1 MKEGTMVDMVRTDA
15 ALTAELNDLLQ
26 LDHDAVQAYTVAIAA
41 VGSPQ
46 LRSSLARF
54 REDHERHIEE
64 LVALIRARGG
74 LPVALPHIP
83 TGLFKLAVQK
93 VGTLGSDREILL
105 AFKANERQVRDKYR
119 RHADAPHDPDVAGML
134 RRAALDEAEHYA
146 WAESEL
152 ERLGVRQDGI
162 LGRGEARFERIHA
175 RAADAIEGGERRVM
189 EAAESAR
196 RELAQLDE
204 RVLGG
209 VGSGVEAAAG
219 AVHRGGRWTAFRG
232 APGRSVAP
240 AIHRLGDG
248 LDDTAGYLKAADLGT
263 LRRDVERQAD
273 LRPLRTVAV
282 ALGVG
287 YLVGRLLP

>member
-1 MKEGTMVDMVRTDA
+1 MVDMVRTDA

-26 LDHDAVQAYTVAIAA
+26 LDHDAVQAYSVAIAA
-41 VGSPQ
+41 VRLPH
-46 LRSSLARF
+46 LRSMLERF

-74 LPVALPHIP
+74 LPVQLPHIP
-83 TGLFKLAVQK
+83 TGFFKLAVQK
-93 VGTLGSDREILL
+93 VGALGSDREILL

-119 RHADAPHDPDVAGML
+119 RHADAPHDPAVAGML

-152 ERLGVRQDGI
+152 ERLGVRHDGMI
-162 LGRGEARFERIHA
+162 SRGEARFERIHA
-175 RAADAIEGGERRVM
+175 RTADAIEGRERRVM
-189 EAAESAR
+189 EAAEAAR
-196 RELAQLDE
+196 RELARLDE

-209 VGSGVEAAAG
+209 MGGGLEAAAG
-219 AVHRGGRWTAFRG
+219 AVHRGGRWTERHG
-232 APGRSVAP
+232 AAGRSVAP
-240 AIHRLGDG
+240 AFHRLADG
-248 LDDTAGYLKAADLGT
+248 LDDSAGYLKDADLGT